1 MLLLCHMWNAM
12 ELKVKIFSNS
22 AVSKKNICLKL
33 TFSSHTYF
41 PAPLRTGI
49 EVKRVENDSS
59 CLFWRLLGLLVVWL
73 GLLWCY
79 SRFWICSEVSILDIR
94 DGSRFSNIRLVDLII
109 ECLLGCAILFSK
121 GIPTLGVL
129 NQTGRS
135 LVCRPWLGCKRWARV
150 RFSWTRAWHK
160 STNRAGERNFWYVQ
174 PDCVNNRP
182 VKQYIVRGPFVIVSQ
197 TTQNNKPQS

>member
-1 MLLLCHMWNAM
+1 MWNAM

-79 SRFWICSEVSILDIR
+79 SRLWICSEVSILDIR
-94 DGSRFSNIRLVDLII
+94 DGSRFSNMRLVDLYPHWVFWTKPGVVCFAGPGLVVRGGP
-109 ECLLGCAILFSK
+109 ECGSVGLGR
-121 GIPTLGVL
+121 G
-129 NQTGRS
+129 
-135 LVCRPWLGCKRWARV
+135 
-150 RFSWTRAWHK
+150 TRALTAPENGTSDTCSLIAWTIDLL
-160 STNRAGERNFWYVQ
+160 SNILWEGRLL
-174 PDCVNNRP
+174 
-182 VKQYIVRGPFVIVSQ
+182 
-197 TTQNNKPQS
+197 